1 MLLNI
6 GKLCYTREYLS
17 LFREENDF
25 SRPKMANGN
34 THTDIGEVFKSSLV
48 LVVGQGLE
56 PHDHDGD
63 ILGVPVEH
71 ALLVIPSS
79 PGISAATKAIL

>member
-1 MLLNI
+1 
-6 GKLCYTREYLS
+6 
-17 LFREENDF
+17 
-25 SRPKMANGN
+25 MANVN

-63 ILGVPVEH
+63 VLGVPVEH
-71 ALLVIPSS
+71 ALLVIASS
-79 PGISAATKAIL
+79 PGISAATKTFL